1 MIIILPAIILN
12 SKELLKIKEPKNV
25 AVAPKVINTNEKPKV
40 NKTIGNIFIVFF
52 SNSSFKE
59 LPEI

>member
-25 AVAPKVINTNEKPKV
+25 AVAPKLIKTIEKPKV
-40 NKTIGNIFIVFF
+40 LILITKKSVKIL
-52 SNSSFKE
+52 K
-59 LPEI
+59 